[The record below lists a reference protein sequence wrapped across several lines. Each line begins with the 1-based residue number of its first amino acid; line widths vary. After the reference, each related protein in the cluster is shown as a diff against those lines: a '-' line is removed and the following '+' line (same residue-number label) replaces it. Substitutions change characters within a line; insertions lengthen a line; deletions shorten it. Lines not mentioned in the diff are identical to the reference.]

1 VFVSASAPLID
12 TVFILS
18 RVGNTGGG
26 LKRNKIPIVLQ
37 VQQSKRR
44 QRVRVKAAS

>member
-1 VFVSASAPLID
+1 MFVSASAPLID

>member
-18 RVGNTGGG
+18 RVGSTGGG